1 MMPDPFLCSVGQ
13 KGPKTCFPFEVSLER
28 APSKDHPPER
38 WWRWCH
44 FAICAGRAQLQ
55 TSFIHNRDI
64 TEENQGKQDW
74 MVIADRQRLSVIS
87 FGHIHQS
94 AAENQVPVLCT
105 TI

>member
-1 MMPDPFLCSVGQ
+1 MMSDPFFCSEGQ
-13 KGPKTCFPFEVSLER
+13 KGPKTCFPLEVSLER
-28 APSKDHPPER
+28 APSKDQPPE
-38 WWRWCH
+38 RWCH
-44 FAICAGRAQLQ
+44 FATCAGRAQLQ
-55 TSFIHNRDI
+55 ASFIQCRHWDI

-74 MVIADRQRLSVIS
+74 MVVADRQRLSLIS